1 MGPEASRMD
10 HLMLGVMW
18 YLIFL
23 FSTTLHEAAHA
34 WAALRLGD
42 PTAYEGGQVSLDPL
56 PHVRREPIGTVVAP
70 ILSFL
75 VGGWMIGWASAPYDP
90 EWAERHP
97 RRAAWMAL
105 AGPAAN
111 LLLVLVAAIAIRG
124 GLWAGLF
131 TPPDRLRM
139 SVVTLGAAPGVLDCL
154 ARTVSLLFSLNLVLF
169 VFNLIPMPPLDGS
182 GALPLV
188 MSEETARGYQ
198 ALAGRLGMM
207 GILVAWQVFDPIFRP
222 IFLGSVGLL
231 YQGIGGG

>member
-56 PHVRREPIGTVVAP
+56 PHVR
-70 ILSFL
+70 
-75 VGGWMIGWASAPYDP
+75 MIGWASAPYDP

-139 SVVTLGAAPGVLDCL
+139 SVVTLGAAPGLLDCL